1 MRPVS
6 LPVLVLLAVF
16 AAIAFRRVGRLRIRI
31 WQAMGAGALA
41 VLLSGHIS
49 PAQALRSIDPD
60 VMLFLFG
67 MFVVGEA
74 LVASGYLYTLACHTL
89 GRARSADSLVLA
101 VLFGVGLASALL
113 MNDTLAIVGTP
124 LMLRL
129 AGRHRID
136 GRALLLA
143 LSFAVTTGSVMSPI
157 GNPQNLLIAI
167 GGGMASPFVTFL
179 RHLFVPTVLSLF
191 AAYAV
196 LRVAYRREFHGGA
209 LEHAEAG
216 PGDPALARLARLSL
230 AVVVL
235 MVVAKVALVW
245 TGAPFEVRLSWI
257 AIAGALPVLAASPR
271 RGEILR
277 RLDWPTLLFFAAM
290 FVLTASV
297 WQTGFFQDALGRLG
311 LDLTGTGATLGV
323 GVLLSQLVSNVPLVA
338 LYLPL
343 LQHAGVS
350 EAGLLALA
358 AGSTL
363 AGNLLIL
370 GAASN
375 VIIVEAADRRGTH
388 VSFAEFARV
397 GIPLTL
403 LQVAIFRVFLG
414 G

>member
-1 MRPVS
+1 MPRPGVRPVS

-89 GRARSADSLVLA
+89 GRTRSTDTLVLA
-101 VLFGVGLASALL
+101 VLFGAGLASALL

-136 GRALLLA
+136 GRVLLLT

-179 RHLFVPTVLSLF
+179 RHCAPRPSPCASPWRTNDAFPSVPNAYSVKDRLNALSTTP
-191 AAYAV
+191 
-196 LRVAYRREFHGGA
+196 LRQGGA
-209 LEHAEAG
+209 
-216 PGDPALARLARLSL
+216 S
-230 AVVVL
+230 
-235 MVVAKVALVW
+235 
-245 TGAPFEVRLSWI
+245 
-257 AIAGALPVLAASPR
+257 R
-271 RGEILR
+271 RRI
-277 RLDWPTLLFFAAM
+277 D
-290 FVLTASV
+290 
-297 WQTGFFQDALGRLG
+297 
-311 LDLTGTGATLGV
+311 
-323 GVLLSQLVSNVPLVA
+323 
-338 LYLPL
+338 
-343 LQHAGVS
+343 
-350 EAGLLALA
+350 
-358 AGSTL
+358 
-363 AGNLLIL
+363 
-370 GAASN
+370 
-375 VIIVEAADRRGTH
+375 
-388 VSFAEFARV
+388 
-397 GIPLTL
+397 
-403 LQVAIFRVFLG
+403 
-414 G
+414 